1 MLLTFYYFLYNWT
14 FLALGKFII
23 SKLAYTAHT
32 DWNPYLDFIVLTKI
46 SIVLQVLK
54 FSECKIK
61 FIITL
66 GGVKSFIS

>member
-1 MLLTFYYFLYNWT
+1 MT
-14 FLALGKFII
+14 

>member
-1 MLLTFYYFLYNWT
+1 MILISIDNIDKASYQSGLKLLNFYKKPHW
-14 FLALGKFII
+14 
-23 SKLAYTAHT
+23 
-32 DWNPYLDFIVLTKI
+32 DFIVLRKF
-46 SIVLQVLK
+46 SILLQVLK